1 MAQEKV
7 AFTRPAA
14 DRIAKVVRRVE
25 QGDRAAKPLEFRRI
39 STSLPQGQMFRVC
52 TFTGSWSK
60 NQAKVVTFLN
70 VTTTPNTVS
79 ATNLF
84 VDLASCS
91 TTGTATTTKCA
102 IARDG
107 ATWYVIAA
115 ECC

>member
-1 MAQEKV
+1 MAGEKV

-14 DRIAKVVRRVE
+14 SRIAKVVRRVE
-25 QGDRAAKPLEFRRI
+25 QGDRAGQPLQFTRI
-39 STSLPQGQMFRVC
+39 GSGLSSGQVFRVC
-52 TFTGSWSK
+52 TFTGSWNK
-60 NQAKVVTFLN
+60 NTDRVVTFIN
-70 VTTTPNTVS
+70 VTTTPNTAA